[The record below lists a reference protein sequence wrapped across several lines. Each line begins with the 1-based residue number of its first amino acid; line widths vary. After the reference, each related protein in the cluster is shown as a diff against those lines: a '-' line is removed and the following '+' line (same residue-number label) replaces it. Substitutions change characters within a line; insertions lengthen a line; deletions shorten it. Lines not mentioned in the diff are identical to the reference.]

1 MKKKQKKES
10 FVTFKIKTSVAK
22 RFRKFTKD
30 LGLRQ
35 SASLDLMLDFFETNR
50 LSPTQHLGPNMKS
63 LENHLEKRINASIA
77 IVRAIESTQTKPT
90 QAMLAALFE
99 SLPEKA
105 KKKLP
110 PSFEQA
116 LQNTLAHKPITPQL
130 PESLP
135 EKKDL
140 EEVLKN
146 IEMVKPTFGIPYLK
160 VNMEYDELKSL
171 KYKYHVYHD

>member
-1 MKKKQKKES
+1 MKKQTKKE
-10 FVTFKIKTSVAK
+10 TFKNLSIKASVAK

-63 LENHLEKRINASIA
+63 LEHHLEKRINSSIA

-99 SLPEKA
+99 SLPEKT

-116 LQNTLAHKPITPQL
+116 LQNTLAQKPIIQQL
-130 PESLP
+130 PEAPP

-140 EEVLKN
+140 EAVLKN
-146 IEMVKPTFGIPYLK
+146 IELVKPTFGNPYLK

>member
-1 MKKKQKKES
+1 MKKQSKKES
-10 FVTFKIKTSVAK
+10 FKNLSIKTSVAK
-22 RFRKFTKD
+22 RFRKFTKE

-63 LENHLEKRINASIA
+63 LEHHLEKRINASIA
-77 IVRAIESTQTKPT
+77 IVRAIENTQTKPT

-130 PESLP
+130 PQSPP
-135 EKKDL
+135 EKEDL
-140 EEVLKN
+140 KEVLKN
-146 IEMVKPTFGIPYLK
+146 IELVKPTFGNHYLK